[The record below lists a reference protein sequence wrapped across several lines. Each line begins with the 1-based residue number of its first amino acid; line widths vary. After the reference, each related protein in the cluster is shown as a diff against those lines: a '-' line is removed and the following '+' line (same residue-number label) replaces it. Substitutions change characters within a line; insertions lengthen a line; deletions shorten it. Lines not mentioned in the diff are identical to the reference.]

1 MGSESLPEW
10 ALLALEK
17 RARLLESAL
26 TDENTKRFLELET
39 GQEETVLHELQDATN
54 KAANSEFTKTEQPVT
69 SIIRTNPSVQPSR
82 PKSPI
87 KEPQKQS
94 IPSPIAI
101 PQKIEP
107 TVRKQTT
114 VTPSFQFP
122 PQQQN
127 QIQYAIPRQAQPPP
141 PTPTQ
146 RMPTTT
152 PPPPQFGQFSLLNPF
167 IVQPGMFNTPE
178 QYERFLRLQE
188 EQIRIAR
195 EQIELQKS
203 LNFSNYSNLP
213 SMVPITPG
221 PFTPPTPVS
230 PYQQTGLLMPF
241 QQAPPPS
248 PIKLNSSNM
257 PQVQHQPPPPPSK
270 ESVSITEAVQKI
282 NYQSSSTIQSQT
294 PKPIQKPA
302 QPPNLSDSVEKEK
315 KENEISRLLY
325 II

>member
-69 SIIRTNPSVQPSR
+69 RNIIRSNPSVQPSP

-127 QIQYAIPRQAQPPP
+127 PPQYAVPRQAPPP

-146 RMPTTT
+146 MMPPT
-152 PPPPQFGQFSLLNPF
+152 PPQFGQFSLLNPF
-167 IVQPGMFNTPE
+167 IVQPGMFKSPE

-203 LNFSNYSNLP
+203 LNFSNYSHLP
-213 SMVPITPG
+213 SVATPG

-248 PIKLNSSNM
+248 PIKVNSSNI
-257 PQVQHQPPPPPSK
+257 PQVQHQPPPPSV

-282 NYQSSSTIQSQT
+282 NHQASSIQSNHHQSSSTIQNHT

-302 QPPNLSDSVEKEK
+302 QPPTTSNLEEK
-315 KENEISRLLY
+315 KENEISRL
-325 II
+325 I